1 MSLKMLSSMTLLISL
16 GTSLPVPFRAQSS
29 VATEAYDQGQYG
41 TAYQLA
47 RSLAEQGDVEAQVL
61 LGRMFA
67 WGRGVPRNQDEAVKW
82 FRKAAEQGHG
92 LAQSILGLRYAYGR
106 GVPQDDS
113 QAIEWFRRGTKRG
126 NAVAQHNLG
135 VMYEN
140 GKGIAKDD
148 KQAAYWYRLAAEQ
161 GVPHAQ
167 SNLGRMYSEGRGVN
181 QDDLEAV
188 KWFQK
193 AAQRGLPQAMHNL
206 GVAHLKGEGFPQD
219 NLKAY
224 AWIHLATQF
233 SNGSRRTREVHQRS
247 TELKTRLGNRMTA
260 KEINKAEQLSRK
272 WQKKMSHESGKRKCP
287 SGKPGPR
294 PAVRIIRG
302 KTADR

>member
-16 GTSLPVPFRAQSS
+16 GASLPVPFRAQSS

-67 WGRGVPRNQDEAVKW
+67 WGRGVPRDQAEAVKW

-161 GVPHAQ
+161 G
-167 SNLGRMYSEGRGVN
+167 GRRVSLTHNPTWAGCT
-181 QDDLEAV
+181 V
-188 KWFQK
+188 K
-193 AAQRGLPQAMHNL
+193 A
-206 GVAHLKGEGFPQD
+206 GESTRTIWKP
-219 NLKAY
+219 
-224 AWIHLATQF
+224 
-233 SNGSRRTREVHQRS
+233 SNGSRKQLSAVYPRPCTIWAWLTSRGKAS
-247 TELKTRLGNRMTA
+247 LKTT
-260 KEINKAEQLSRK
+260 
-272 WQKKMSHESGKRKCP
+272 
-287 SGKPGPR
+287 
-294 PAVRIIRG
+294 
-302 KTADR
+302 